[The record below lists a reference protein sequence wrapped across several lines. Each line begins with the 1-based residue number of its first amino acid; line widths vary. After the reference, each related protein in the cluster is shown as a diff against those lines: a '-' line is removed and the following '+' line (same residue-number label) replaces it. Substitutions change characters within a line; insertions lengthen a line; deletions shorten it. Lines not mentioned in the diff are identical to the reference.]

1 MRRTGSR
8 SRRVDGEQI
17 ERKGRRWSEKSSGSG
32 RTRSCRAGPNKVRGQ
47 ESSLYN
53 EDLAPTGPEDR
64 TWSTY
69 NIAALWIGMAVVITT
84 YTLASGLMA
93 AGMNW
98 WQALLTISGNVLVL
112 IPMILN
118 AHAGTKYGVPFPVFV
133 RSSFGVR
140 GANFAAMA
148 RALVACGWFGIQTW
162 IGGLATDALVT
173 AFWSGWANVPGHA
186 FIAFFVF
193 WAIQVVIILTGV
205 EGVKYF
211 ESFAAPLL
219 IGGGVALLIWGFT
232 AGGGVGTCSRSR
244 PSCRRGRPRSGRSF
258 PRRWRRTGYWI
269 TLFEHPGL
277 HPIREDP
284 ALADPRQALGLPLT
298 MTAFSFIGIA
308 VTAATIVV
316 FGEAIWD
323 PVVLITK
330 LAGDIPVVLIL
341 AMIIIVIAQISTNM
355 AANVVSPSFD
365 FSNLAPKY
373 ISFRTGGMI
382 TAIIGIISF
391 PWVLY
396 NSAGAYI
403 FTWLVGYG
411 SLLGAIGAVMI
422 ADYWI
427 VRRRHLSLP
436 DLYKH
441 NGRYAYSGGWNW
453 RAIAAVLI
461 GVIPVLPGFF
471 KAANDPW
478 LRRRLPEP
486 NLHRGALQLRPVLH
500 VLRRGAGVPAAEHD
514 PRPRPQPRREP
525 EAT

>member
-1 MRRTGSR
+1 MEREEFRDLGVR
-8 SRRVDGEQI
+8 DEAELARVKAEV
-17 ERKGRRWSEKSSGSG
+17 SS
-32 RTRSCRAGPNKVRGQ
+32 
-47 ESSLYN
+47 SSLYN

-64 TWSTY
+64 TWTTY
-69 NIAALWIGMAVVITT
+69 NIAALWIGMAIVITT

-98 WQALLTISGNVLVL
+98 WQALLTISLGNILVL
-112 IPMILN
+112 IPMLLN

-133 RSSFGVR
+133 RASFGVR

-162 IGGLATDALVT
+162 IGGLALDALTT
-173 AFWSGWANVPGHA
+173 AAWGGWANVPGHS

-193 WAIQVVIILTGV
+193 WAIQVAIILTGT
-205 EGVKYF
+205 EGVKWF
-211 ESFAAPLL
+211 ESFSAPLL
-219 IGGGVALLIWGFT
+219 IGGSIALLIWGFT
-232 AGGGVGTCSRSR
+232 AGGGVGTVFSTSAELQQGQAPFWALFW
-244 PSCRRGRPRSGRSF
+244 PSLAANV
-258 PRRWRRTGYWI
+258 GYWI
-269 TLFEHPGL
+269 TLSLNIPDFTRYAQSQRSQVIG
-277 HPIREDP
+277 
-284 ALADPRQALGLPLT
+284 QTLGLPLT

-323 PVVLITK
+323 PVVLVTR
-330 LAGDIPVVLIL
+330 LAQDFPILLIV
-341 AMIIIVIAQISTNM
+341 AMIIIAIAQISTNM

-382 TAIIGIISF
+382 TALLGIISF
-391 PWVLY
+391 PWVLF
-396 NSAGAYI
+396 NNVGAYI

-427 VRRRHLSLP
+427 VRRRKLSLA

-441 NGRYAYSGGWNW
+441 EGRYAYSSGWNW
-453 RAIAAVLI
+453 RAITAVFV
-461 GVIPVLPGFF
+461 GVFPVLPGFL
-471 KAANDPW
+471 KAATTP
-478 LRRRLPEP
+478 
-486 NLHRGALQLRPVLH
+486 GF
-500 VLRRGAGVPAAEHD
+500 AGVFQNPTFIEGLYNYGLFFTFFVAGLTYLLLNMIPGLA
-514 PRPRPQPRREP
+514 PQARREP

>member
-1 MRRTGSR
+1 L
-8 SRRVDGEQI
+8 
-17 ERKGRRWSEKSSGSG
+17 EREEFRDLAVNNRAELDRIKSGA
-32 RTRSCRAGPNKVRGQ
+32 R

-64 TWSTY
+64 TWTTY
-69 NIAALWIGMAVVITT
+69 NIAALWIGMAIVITT
-84 YTLASGLMA
+84 YTLASTLMA
-93 AGMNW
+93 SGMNW
-98 WQALLTISGNVLVL
+98 WQALLTISLGNIIVL
-112 IPMILN
+112 IPMLLN

-140 GANFAAMA
+140 GANFAAIA

-162 IGGLATDALVT
+162 LGGAALDALVS
-173 AFWSGWANVPGHA
+173 AAWGGWADITGHT
-186 FIAFFVF
+186 FIAYIVF
-193 WAIQVVIILTGV
+193 WAIQVVIILTGI

-219 IGGGVALLIWGFT
+219 LAGGAALLIWGFT
-232 AGGGVGTCSRSR
+232 AGGGVGNVFQRSAELQAGQA
-244 PSCRRGRPRSGRSF
+244 PFWALF
-258 PRRWRRTGYWI
+258 PAALAANVGYWI
-269 TLFEHPGL
+269 TLSLNIPDFTRYAKTQRSQVIG
-277 HPIREDP
+277 
-284 ALADPRQALGLPLT
+284 QAIGLPLT
-298 MTAFSFIGIA
+298 MTAFSFVGIA

-316 FGEAIWD
+316 FGEAIWN
-323 PVVLITK
+323 PVELVTMLT
-330 LAGDIPVVLIL
+330 GDIPALLIL
-341 AMIIIVIAQISTNM
+341 AMFVIAIAQISTNM

-391 PWVLY
+391 PWVLLET
-396 NSAGAYI
+396 AGAYI

-427 VRRRHLSLP
+427 VRRRQLSLA
-436 DLYKH
+436 DLYKYDGH
-441 NGRYAYSGGWNW
+441 YAYSGGWNW
-453 RAIAAVLI
+453 RAIAAVAI

-471 KAANDPW
+471 KAATTP
-478 LRRRLPEP
+478 
-486 NLHRGALQLRPVLH
+486 GF
-500 VLRRGAGVPAAEHD
+500 AGVFENPTFIESLYNYGLFFTFFVAGLAYLLLSMI
-514 PRPRPQPRREP
+514 PGLAPQPRREP